1 MIFKRHTG
9 KRTHIFSESRLE
21 VMPRVGSLL
30 LPSVDGGA
38 KTVTEKQNQSL
49 TNSAPN
55 PPSLGIS
62 SDVN

>member
-9 KRTHIFSESRLE
+9 KRTHIFSESCLE

-38 KTVTEKQNQSL
+38 KMVTEKQNQSL